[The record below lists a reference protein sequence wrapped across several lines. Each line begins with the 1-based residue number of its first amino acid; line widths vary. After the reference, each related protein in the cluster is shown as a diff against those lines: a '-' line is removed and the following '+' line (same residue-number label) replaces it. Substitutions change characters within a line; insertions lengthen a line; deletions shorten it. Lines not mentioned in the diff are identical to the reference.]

1 MLSLFTTKTQKNRIS
16 ETEEIYDNTDFDK
29 QTQQQENIIDNTAT
43 TSDNEVTTTTK
54 FPSLRADILVNNC
67 EGKEQ
72 RKPFELNSEVS
83 IDNAFFVGRVMLLL
97 RPSIPSDDPD
107 YRSQI
112 GNNDKC
118 TFVLRLQGRFKQKIP
133 REDLMIGAQTT
144 SRLTLLDNASTWTKG
159 IVNWSLQT
167 LAMKMNCSMTHSFG
181 NDNDNDM
188 DVEDDDASLP
198 HISFPLYSCMN
209 RVIRSPLTDNNV
221 TNTLVPL
228 MGQSFQDF
236 HLENN
241 DDEAEDNS
249 NDEYEEEKKDD
260 DVDSS
265 SLFWDPNVLYSMECT
280 GDAIDLANWKILSPM
295 EMNLSTFWGNS
306 PLRIVIYQKQQKE
319 EVQQEEEDI
328 KEEKNKLNYIFNLQL
343 EHIDS
348 NKNTTITYDE
358 EEKRNDSTNNVVVT
372 TTTSSIFALSTKLFS
387 SNKI

>member
-1 MLSLFTTKTQKNRIS
+1 
-16 ETEEIYDNTDFDK
+16 
-29 QTQQQENIIDNTAT
+29 
-43 TSDNEVTTTTK
+43 
-54 FPSLRADILVNNC
+54 
-67 EGKEQ
+67 
-72 RKPFELNSEVS
+72 
-83 IDNAFFVGRVMLLL
+83 
-97 RPSIPSDDPD
+97 
-107 YRSQI
+107 
-112 GNNDKC
+112 
-118 TFVLRLQGRFKQKIP
+118 
-133 REDLMIGAQTT
+133 
-144 SRLTLLDNASTWTKG
+144 
-159 IVNWSLQT
+159 
-167 LAMKMNCSMTHSFG
+167 MTHSFG

-209 RVIRSPLTDNNV
+209 RVIQSPLTDNNV

-249 NDEYEEEKKDD
+249 NEEYEEEKKND
-260 DVDSS
+260 DVDNS

-348 NKNTTITYDE
+348 NKNTTTTSDE
-358 EEKRNDSTNNVVVT
+358 EK
-372 TTTSSIFALSTKLFS
+372 K
-387 SNKI
+387 